1 MGEVRLALI
10 FWQTKRLTFRVFMTC
25 HFQETK
31 KITKYRKHSGLKCK
45 WQSRKGQ
52 KYFSLQEF
60 RQIGNVKVLY
70 DHHKDYFCKGT

>member
-1 MGEVRLALI
+1 MVLA
-10 FWQTKRLTFRVFMTC
+10 FRKKGINFSYLYDMSLPRN
-25 HFQETK
+25 E
-31 KITKYRKHSGLKCK
+31 KITEYKKHSSLKCE

-52 KYFSLQEF
+52 KYFSSQEF